1 MTVLTEKDVI
11 NMLSVEYNRKLEK
24 LDNLDDIKKELNL
37 YLKGKKDNDEKP
49 VVGPDLSLKMKSS
62 GIRWDVVDVRDDGA
76 LLLLPATG
84 EEMEVSLDQLSNDFV
99 ID

>member
-62 GIRWDVVDVRDDGA
+62 GVRWDVMDVWDDGA

-84 EEMEVSLDQLSNDFV
+84 EEIEVSLDQLSNDFV